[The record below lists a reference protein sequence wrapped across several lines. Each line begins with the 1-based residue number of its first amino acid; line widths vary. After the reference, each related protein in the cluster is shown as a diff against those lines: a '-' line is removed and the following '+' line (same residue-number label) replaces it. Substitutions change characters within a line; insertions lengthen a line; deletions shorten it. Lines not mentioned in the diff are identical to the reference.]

1 MSDFTKAFDDLHA
14 AQTAAMGTTAVCA
27 IGAISG
33 VACVVSDSGTDL
45 GFYGGGI
52 GNSATMTL
60 QTKLSAWSTLPA
72 KNDSITVSGLPGAN
86 VTRSVLSTSDKN
98 GILHIVIGDNSI
110 Q

>member
-1 MSDFTKAFDDLHA
+1 MSLLTTAFNTLYA
-14 AQTAAMGTTAVCA
+14 AQTAATGSAAVCA
-27 IGAISG
+27 IGAITG
-33 VACVVSDSGTDL
+33 VACVVSSAPTDL

-52 GNSATMTL
+52 GNSASMTL

-86 VTRSVLSTSDKN
+86 ITRSVLSIDDKN
-98 GILHIVIGDNSI
+98 GILYIAIGDNSI